1 MVSVALAAVERA
13 IKMQE
18 VIVRALGGELALR
31 LYRERC
37 EGNPSSRAHRSLT
50 TLPSTTAAAV
60 RSPRTGRAARGR

>member
-37 EGNPSSRAHRSLT
+37 EGNPPPAG
-50 TLPSTTAAAV
+50 
-60 RSPRTGRAARGR
+60 RTGA